1 MAAETQLISNVA
13 GTHIG
18 HLVTHLAQRYRANSW
33 LRAWVQGSHWAWGA
47 DFNTHRAAGHQLMQ
61 PIS

>member
-18 HLVTHLAQRYRANSW
+18 HLVTHLAQRYRANSR
-33 LRAWVQGSHWAWGA
+33 LRAWVQGSHWDWGA
-47 DFNTHRAAGHQLMQ
+47 EMLILTHTGLQA
-61 PIS
+61 IS

>member
-47 DFNTHRAAGHQLMQ
+47 ETLVLTHTGLQA
-61 PIS
+61 IS